1 MRLILNTETVLVSSI
16 VVGISPLMIGQESQ
30 PAMNKGVSS

>member
-16 VVGISPLMIGQESQ
+16 VVEVSPLNKGQEPQ
-30 PAMNKGVSS
+30 PVMNKGFSS